1 MRFGVTTMLTDR
13 TLRPDEL
20 AREAE
25 GHGFDSLWLPE
36 HTHIPVGRETP
47 APMGEPLPE
56 PYHRLLDPFIAL
68 TAAAMATETLR
79 VGTGICLVAQHDPV
93 TLAKEIAT
101 LDLLSGG
108 RFSFGVGF
116 GWNREELADHGVA
129 FEDRRDVVR
138 DRLLLME
145 RLWED
150 EVASYDGEHASV
162 APSHAWPKP
171 VQSPRPP
178 VVLGVGVGER
188 NVELLV
194 EVADGWL
201 PIGASGLREHVPVLR
216 HALEDAGRD
225 PDAFE
230 IVPFGSTPDEG
241 KFAYLRDLGV
251 TEVVINLPSGDR
263 DVLLPA
269 LEEAAGVVAN
279 YRGDR

>member
-1 MRFGVTTMLTDR
+1 MRFGITTMLTDR
-13 TLRPDEL
+13 TPRPDDL
-20 AREAE
+20 AREVEAR
-25 GHGFDSLWLPE
+25 GFDSLWLPE
-36 HTHIPVGRETP
+36 HTHIPVSRETP

-68 TAAAMATETLR
+68 TAAALATETLR

-93 TLAKEIAT
+93 TLAKEVAT

-129 FEDRRDVVR
+129 YDDRREVVR
-138 DRLLLME
+138 ERLLLME

-150 EVASYDGEHASV
+150 EVAEFSGQHASLS
-162 APSHAWPKP
+162 PSHAWPKP
-171 VQSPRPP
+171 VQTPRPP

-201 PIGASGLREHVPVLR
+201 PIGASGLKEHVPKLKQ
-216 HALEDAGRD
+216 ALEDAGRD

-230 IVPFGSTPDEG
+230 VVPFGSTPDPG
-241 KFAYLRDLGV
+241 KFAYLEELGV
-251 TEVVINLPSGDR
+251 TEVVLNLWSGDR
-263 DVLLPA
+263 DHLMSQ
-269 LEEAAGVVAN
+269 LEDAADAVAT
-279 YRGDR
+279 YRGEG